1 MSPSRI
7 SLVLCVCHC
16 PFLSSLTLHSL
27 LSIIFLSF
35 LLFPYLLFFS
45 FPIPLFL
52 QFFLYVIQTLLGR
65 FPFIFSFYLF
75 MKQKRLAPDELF
87 CLERL
92 TRRLPNCVG
101 SSRRTSDD
109 LCVPIDCEA
118 ELTCPHSHV
127 DRKLKWHYHGD
138 DSFWG
143 SLYTGSCFIP
153 FAFPSPHFYLLS
165 CFQPVNF
172 PFLPSP
178 IATPY

>member
-1 MSPSRI
+1 MSVTVHFFPHLLYI
-7 SLVLCVCHC
+7 LY
-16 PFLSSLTLHSL
+16 FLSSFCH
-27 LSIIFLSF
+27 FF
-35 LLFPYLLFFS
+35 YFPTFS
-45 FPIPLFL
+45 FYLFL
-52 QFFLYVIQTLLGR
+52 FRCFCNSFSVIQTLLGR

-75 MKQKRLAPDELF
+75 MKQKKLAPDELF
-87 CLERL
+87 CPEHL
-92 TRRLPNCVG
+92 TLRLPNCVG

>member
-1 MSPSRI
+1 
-7 SLVLCVCHC
+7 
-16 PFLSSLTLHSL
+16 
-27 LSIIFLSF
+27 
-35 LLFPYLLFFS
+35 
-45 FPIPLFL
+45 
-52 QFFLYVIQTLLGR
+52 
-65 FPFIFSFYLF
+65 

-87 CLERL
+87 CPERL
-92 TRRLPNCVG
+92 TLRLPNCVG